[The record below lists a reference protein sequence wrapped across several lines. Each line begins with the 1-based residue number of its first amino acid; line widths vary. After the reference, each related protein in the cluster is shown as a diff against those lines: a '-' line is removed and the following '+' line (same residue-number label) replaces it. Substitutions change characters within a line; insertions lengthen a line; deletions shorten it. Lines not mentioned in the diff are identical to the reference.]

1 MRGVAMSEGVYRD
14 AAFYDPGG
22 DLGLPESALNAIDCH
37 RCFGRCPHVVA
48 SAQCRENQ
56 DRVLVGDPI
65 PAKQHK
71 CLLGQGN
78 EAILGALAPMDMEH
92 HAGLIDIGYLY
103 AHLSPQAYT
112 AG

>member
-1 MRGVAMSEGVYRD
+1 
-14 AAFYDPGG
+14 
-22 DLGLPESALNAIDCH
+22 
-37 RCFGRCPHVVA
+37 
-48 SAQCRENQ
+48 
-56 DRVLVGDPI
+56 VGDPI

-112 AG
+112 VDKKA